1 MTTSRSSALCLV
13 ATVGMLAA
21 TLAASRLSD
30 RRKPQPLARPLESIS
45 NSLDGWTGFPGPD
58 LPQDIQGVL
67 KATNFLSRVYERD
80 GKTIELF
87 VAFYAEQRAGESMH
101 SPQVC
106 LPANGWEIGEYGSE
120 QVVAGSEHHK
130 VNRYIV
136 QKGLDRMTVLY
147 WYQSR
152 SGIIANE
159 YLGKAL
165 LIKDALLDGTAAG
178 SIVRLTFRDRP
189 GAIPEAVA
197 FAGHVIPEV
206 RNCFTA
212 PVR

>member
-1 MTTSRSSALCLV
+1 MTTSRLGSVCLV

-21 TLAASRLSD
+21 TLTATRLSD
-30 RRKPQPLARPLESIS
+30 RRKPQALARPLDLIS
-45 NSLDGWTGFPGPD
+45 NSIDGWSGVPGPD
-58 LPQDIQGVL
+58 LPQDVQGVL
-67 KATNFLSRVYERD
+67 KASSFLSRIYKR
-80 GKTIELF
+80 GGNSIELF

-120 QVVAGSEHHK
+120 VVPVGGRHYN

-136 QKGLDRMTVLY
+136 QKGLERMTVLY

-178 SIVRLTFRDRP
+178 SIVRLTFGDRP
-189 GAIPEAVA
+189 GAIPEAVG
-197 FAGHVIPEV
+197 FASRVIPEV
-206 RNCFTA
+206 KNCFGD
-212 PVR
+212 

>member
-1 MTTSRSSALCLV
+1 M

-21 TLAASRLSD
+21 TLMATRLSG
-30 RRKPQPLARPLESIS
+30 RRKPQPLARPLESIATS
-45 NSLDGWTGFPGPD
+45 IDGWTSVPGPD
-58 LPQDIQGVL
+58 LPQDVQGVL
-67 KATNFLSRVYERD
+67 RATNFLSRIYQR
-80 GKTIELF
+80 GGRSIELF

-120 QVVAGSEHHK
+120 QVVVGDARYK
-130 VNRYIV
+130 VNRYLV
-136 QKGLDRMTVLY
+136 QKGLERMTVLY

-165 LIKDALLDGTAAG
+165 LIKDALLEGTAAG
-178 SIVRLTFRDRP
+178 SIVRLTFENRV
-189 GAIPEAVA
+189 GAIPEAVGLA
-197 FAGHVIPEV
+197 SHIIPEV
-206 RNCFTA
+206 RTCFGG
-212 PVR
+212 